1 MPVTTERIEASY
13 RYADGVTGGYAQEL
27 WLVKGVDSLQAI
39 SDSAVGLP
47 RIGDSHPV
55 NSLLK
60 ARERIIETIVDPQTT
75 IVRIDYRQASFDIGN
90 IYSTSESFGEP
101 EPLHLI
107 WIKDETADSR
117 AYTLM
122 KGGQWD
128 VFIYPTIRRYTVN
141 AGGDLDAVMAAIIN
155 NKNKRYLFSFFG
167 TPFRLVNGEVK
178 KLKNGQVIAD
188 YFFKTHNG
196 FASIPQGAF
205 PNMYSSVPACP
216 PGGMVFTSKAQ
227 VQSGGSAYTVK
238 TATDLYQAGTSL
250 PGM

>member
-39 SDSAVGLP
+39 SDFAVGLP
-47 RIGDSHPV
+47 RVGEPHSV
-55 NSLLK
+55 NSLLRV
-60 ARERIIETIVDPQTT
+60 RERIIETIVDPQTT
-75 IVRIDYRQASFDIGN
+75 IVRIDYRQASFDIGT
-90 IYSTSESFGEP
+90 IYSTSESFSEP

-107 WIKDETADSR
+107 WILEEATDSE

-167 TPFRLVNGEVK
+167 TPFTLINGQVR

-196 FASIPQGAF
+196 FASIPLGTF
-205 PNMYSSVPACP
+205 PNMYSAVPACP

-227 VQSGGSAYTVK
+227 VQSGGGAYTIK
-238 TATDLYQAGTSL
+238 TANELYQVGTAL